1 MSAAASAGFDR
12 RSSVLPLAATF
23 GLHLLLVLCWLGRP
37 VPRLPGDVAPA
48 VVSMLIPVPLP
59 KLVRPVP
66 DQPVRVVAPAKAAPA
81 AQVPDARPAAASTV
95 PAPAEAP
102 PSSPAAVAPAD
113 PAPPA
118 PHTEAGEDLLRGARK
133 QAGIIDRE
141 LRGGKSGVP
150 RQADTPWGRFRAGLE
165 AAHIDRSRS
174 TVTESITGPDGV
186 TIYRIRQGDK
196 VFCRATGSVA
206 APMPGRTE
214 GAVLAGAGRFDNLGK
229 SGTGGS
235 VNCPSGER
243 DWVTR

>member
-23 GLHLLLVLCWLGRP
+23 ALHLLLVLCWLGRP

-48 VVSMLIPVPLP
+48 VVSMLIPLPLP
-59 KLVRPVP
+59 KPVRPVP
-66 DQPVRVVAPAKAAPA
+66 DSPARPSAPARAAP
-81 AQVPDARPAAASTV
+81 VTVARPAPASTP
-95 PAPAEAP
+95 PAPAEAS
-102 PSSPAAVAPAD
+102 SSPEAVTPAD
-113 PAPPA
+113 PVPPA

-235 VNCPSGER
+235 IDCPSGER